1 MWLERLYD
9 VINPAH
15 YSFGSITTITPNDNL
30 QMSRSF
36 DLLKTF
42 WIWPMLS
49 ELNLDRSWTLSTF
62 LRLVDLGSFMD
73 STALVGHVKRTCLSS
88 RRHPPPQIMLDT
100 NHGYVIPH
108 VVVFLHGKEYGSI
121 HAGTLFI
128 KYVDQLS
135 QSSSQLYGIHTPLL
149 DTFSITKFL
158 LNSRYYAE
166 FWNLLQVH
174 ISWRRHTTGLDL
186 SME

>member
-9 VINPAH
+9 VVNPAH
-15 YSFGSITTITPNDNL
+15 YSFGSLTTVTPNANR

-36 DLLKTF
+36 DLLKTY

-49 ELNLDRSWTLSTF
+49 ELNLDRHWILSTF

-73 STALVGHVKRTCLSS
+73 STALVDHVKRTCLA
-88 RRHPPPQIMLDT
+88 RRHPPPQIMLDA
-100 NHGYVIPH
+100 NHGYVIPY
-108 VVVFLHGKEYGSI
+108 VVVFLHGMECESV
-121 HAGTLFI
+121 HAGTLFT
-128 KYVDQLS
+128 KYVIQLP
-135 QSSSQLYGIHTPLL
+135 QLVLNVMEHYTPFL
-149 DTFSITKFL
+149 DTFSITKFQ

-174 ISWRRHTTGLDL
+174 ISWRRNTTVLDL
-186 SME
+186 FME